1 MKKTFSKLISS
12 KLNLKNE
19 GVYQT
24 ILLLEDGATV
34 PFISRYRKE
43 ATGSLDDIAISDI
56 AQNLKK
62 LKDISSRKETILK
75 AIEEQE
81 KLTPSLRV
89 RIEAT
94 WDLAKLEDIYLPF
107 KKKRKTRGMMAKEK
121 GLEPLAEI
129 IFRQGNEDPISFAKK
144 FISNKVA
151 NAEDALQGARD
162 IIAEWINESEPVR
175 SRVRQVF
182 RRSASIQS
190 KMAKGKE
197 EEGVKYKDYFKFEQ
211 LLTKCPSHRLLAM
224 RRAEEEGILKLKIQ
238 PPEEDVLYAIEKIVI
253 KNRSKS
259 SKEVLL
265 SMQDSYKRLLCPSI
279 ETEFR
284 NLSKEVADKEAI
296 QVFGENLKQLL
307 LSPPLGQKRILALD
321 PGYKSG
327 CKLVCL
333 DEKGDLLHY
342 ENVFPHPP
350 QNKLYE
356 AKESIIY
363 LVDKHNIEAIAIGN
377 GTASRE
383 SMAMCKSINFEKEI
397 EIILV
402 SEAGA
407 SVYSASKIAR
417 EEFPKKDVTVR
428 GAISI
433 GRRLMDPLAELVKI
447 DPKSIG
453 VGQYQ
458 HDVNQNMLQE
468 NLDHVVANC
477 VNSIGVNLNTAS
489 KHLLTYISGLGP
501 QLAQNII
508 DFRTENGSFESREQL
523 KKVKRMGAKAYEQSA
538 GFLRISKAK
547 NPLDNSAVHPER
559 YKLVNR
565 IAKELNADIKTL
577 VQNDALI
584 DKIQLDKYIDEKT
597 GLPTLKDIVKELK
610 KPGLDPRGRVK
621 GMEFHKGIKSIED
634 LNTGMIVPGLVTNIT
649 KFGAFVNIG
658 IKQDGMI
665 HISELANK
673 FVKDP
678 AEIVKLQQQIQVKI
692 LEVDIKRNR
701 VQLSLKQ
708 ANS

>member
-1 MKKTFSKLISS
+1 LKKIFSQLIAS
-12 KLNLKNE
+12 KLNLRNE

-24 ILLLEDGATV
+24 IHLLEDGATV

-43 ATGSLDDIAISDI
+43 ATGSLDDSAISNI
-56 AQNLKK
+56 ALALKK
-62 LKDISSRKETILK
+62 LKDIHSRKETILK
-75 AIEEQE
+75 SIEEQE
-81 KLTPSLRV
+81 KLTPQLRI

-94 WDLAKLEDIYLPF
+94 WDLAKLEDIYLPY
-107 KKKRKTRGMMAKEK
+107 KKKRKTRGTMAKEK
-121 GLEPLAEI
+121 GLEPLADI
-129 IFRQGNEDPISFAKK
+129 IYRQGNEDPNKLAKK
-144 FISNKVA
+144 FLNKEVSN
-151 NAEDALQGARD
+151 NEEALQGARD
-162 IIAEWINESEPVR
+162 IIAEWINESEQVR

-182 RRSASIQS
+182 RKSASIQS
-190 KMAKGKE
+190 KMVKGKE
-197 EEGVKYKDYFKFEQ
+197 EAGAKYKDYFKFEQ

-224 RRAEEEGILKLKIQ
+224 RRAEDEGILKLKIQ
-238 PPEEDVLYAIEKIVI
+238 PLDEDALDAIEKIVV
-253 KNRSKS
+253 KNRSMNA
-259 SKEVLL
+259 KEVAL

-284 NLSKEVADKEAI
+284 NLSKEHADKEAI

-321 PGYKSG
+321 PGFKSG

-333 DEKGDLLHY
+333 DERGDLLHY
-342 ENVFPHPP
+342 ENIFPHPP
-350 QNKLYE
+350 QNKSYE

-363 LVDKHNIEAIAIGN
+363 LVEEHQIEAIAIGN

-383 SMAMCKSINFEKEI
+383 SMALCKSISFNREI

-417 EEFPKKDVTVR
+417 EEFPNQDVTVR

-477 VNSIGVNLNTAS
+477 VNAIGINLNTAS

-501 QLAQNII
+501 QLAQNIV
-508 DFRTENGSFESREQL
+508 DFRTENGSFKNREQL

-538 GFLRISKAK
+538 GFLRITKAK
-547 NPLDNSAVHPER
+547 NPLDSSAVHPER

-565 IAKELNADIKTL
+565 IAKELKTDISTL
-577 VQNDALI
+577 VQNEALI
-584 DKIQLDKYIDEKT
+584 DKINLDKYIDEKT
-597 GLPTLKDIVKELK
+597 GLPTLRDIVKELK
-610 KPGLDPRGRVK
+610 KPGLDPRGKVK
-621 GMEFHKGIKSIED
+621 AMEFHKGLKSIED
-634 LNTGMIVPGLVTNIT
+634 LNIGMIVPGLITNIT

-665 HISELANK
+665 HVSELANK

-678 AEIVKLQQQIQVKI
+678 AEIVKLQQHVQVKV
-692 LEVDIKRNR
+692 LEVDLKRNR